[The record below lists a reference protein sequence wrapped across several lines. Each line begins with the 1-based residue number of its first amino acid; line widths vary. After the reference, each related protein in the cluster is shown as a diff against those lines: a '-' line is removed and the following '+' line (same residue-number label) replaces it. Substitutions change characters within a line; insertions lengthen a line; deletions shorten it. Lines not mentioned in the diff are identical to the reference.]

1 MGGSGGL
8 VVFVATTSIEESG
21 VMSCVFILFVYRVV
35 IPQKRVELK
44 SFSRSVQK
52 VVQGLRATVTMTGDT
67 ARIHDDNS
75 RVHIQSETT

>member
-8 VVFVATTSIEESG
+8 VVFAATTSIEESG
-21 VMSCVFILFVYRVV
+21 VMPCVFILFVYRVV

-52 VVQGLRATVTMTGDT
+52 VVQGLWATMTGDT

-75 RVHIQSETT
+75 SVHIQSERT